1 MAKTALILG
10 GGGALGISWETGVLA
25 GLQRGGVDATGADL
39 LVGTSAGSVV
49 ATQIAQGQT
58 LESLVE
64 RNMDASPDGIAASMD
79 FEVQN
84 LVAIFQKW
92 AALPEVTEKD
102 CAEIGK
108 MALASKTV
116 SEERWVQSFEE
127 LIEPDWP
134 AGRKLLLTA
143 VDAESGRFRT
153 WSRDDGIDIR
163 RAVAS
168 SCAVPGM
175 FPCVSYAG
183 NRYQDGGVRS
193 GTSADLA
200 AGYDT
205 VLIIAPIG
213 SGAASIDP
221 LLGRQAKAEAEALR
235 NAGTNVEL
243 VFPDAKAME
252 AIGPNRMDGTRRP
265 VTVEAGLRQG
275 AELAKRLEAAW
286 SKAPA

>member
-1 MAKTALILG
+1 MAKTALVLG

-25 GLQRGGVDATGADL
+25 GLQRSGVDVTGADL

-49 ATQIAQGQT
+49 VTQIAQGQT

-64 RNMDASPDGIAASMD
+64 RHAEAQPDGIEASMD
-79 FEVQN
+79 FDVQN

-92 AALPEVTEKD
+92 AALPEITEKD
-102 CAEIGK
+102 CAEVGK

-127 LIEPDWP
+127 LIDPDWP
-134 AGRKLLLTA
+134 AGRNLLLTA
-143 VDAESGRFRT
+143 VDAESGKFRT
-153 WSRDDGIDIR
+153 WSRDNGIDIR

-175 FPCVSYAG
+175 FPCVSHEG
-183 NRYQDGGVRS
+183 RHYQDGGVRS

-213 SGAASIDP
+213 SGTASIDP
-221 LLGRQAKAEAEALR
+221 LLGRQAKAEAEVLM
-235 NAGTNVEL
+235 AGGANVEL
-243 VFPDAKAME
+243 VFPDAQAME

-265 VTVEAGLRQG
+265 ATVESGLRQG
-275 AELAKRLEAAW
+275 AELAKRLETAW
-286 SKAPA
+286 SKTPA